1 MEQTCVFLAN
11 KPFYFTHHLS
21 PRLYA
26 LANTAGTIMLNQPD
40 MGLIRQ
46 AIHDLQH
53 SDARAVIVLSSQ
65 PDLYWQQFRQLF
77 THLVAAGG
85 VVSNAL
91 GHTLFIHRRGSWDLP
106 KGKLDPGET
115 LEACAIRE
123 VQEETGLQQLSITAP
138 LGSTWHVYPEKGQ
151 LILKE
156 SVWFKMTSDQADDL
170 IPQTEEDIVEARWV
184 TAEELPDILAGA
196 YPSIQE
202 VMERVASSL

>member
-1 MEQTCVFLAN
+1 MEICVFLAN

-40 MGLIRQ
+40 MQVIRQ
-46 AIHDLQH
+46 AVHDLQH
-53 SDARAVIVLSSQ
+53 SDAQAAIVLSSQ
-65 PDLYWQQFRQLF
+65 PDWYWQQFRQLF
-77 THLVAAGG
+77 THVVAAGG
-85 VVSNAL
+85 VVINAL

-156 SVWFKMTSDQADDL
+156 SVWYQMSSQQTDDL

-184 TAEELPDILAGA
+184 NVDELPTILAGA
-196 YPSIQE
+196 YPSIRE
-202 VMERVASSL
+202 VMARVPTTN